1 MKPSSGKFA
10 GALLAVFVTVISP
23 LVGYTKFQET
33 TSKGE
38 KPLDERF
45 IQMNKIYQRSQRAS
59 RYASRVKAK
68 YANDPKTL
76 KAAQAKYETA
86 KDKFD
91 GWLTV
96 LGLAISHN
104 QKSAI
109 QGLQFKAI
117 AEEADMA
124 ANDFETYA
132 EGLTKYEEPNPITG
146 QTAASAKLMSAKASM
161 SATAT
166 AVSTASANA
175 AGPQP
180 IPIVAEIIVGIAFS
194 VYSKIKESKAAERQL
209 FVTDMRAA
217 ISWKDWGSIKSD
229 GSVEAL
235 PAPKS
240 SPSPK
245 ANSSPTPKP

>member
-1 MKPSSGKFA
+1 MKTSSGKFA
-10 GALLAVFVTVISP
+10 GALLAVFVTVVSP
-23 LVGYTKFQET
+23 FVGYTKFQET

-76 KAAQAKYETA
+76 KAAQAKYENA

-124 ANDFETYA
+124 ANDFEAYA

-146 QTAASAKLMSAKASM
+146 QTAASAKLRGANANMSAR
-161 SATAT
+161 AT
-166 AVSTASANA
+166 AVSTASADA

-194 VYSKIKESKAAERQL
+194 VFTKIKEQKAAQRQL

-217 ISWKDWGSIKSD
+217 VSWKDWGAIKSD

-235 PAPKS
+235 PAPKA

-245 ANSSPTPKP
+245 VPSSPPPKP